1 MDGAKL
7 AFLCGVTLWT
17 ELGLAREMIPLEE
30 NSGSQKK
37 RNFRGGGGRWLS
49 YELVQD
55 KMTME
60 INYFVL

>member
-7 AFLCGVTLWT
+7 AFLCRVTLWT

-30 NSGSQKK
+30 KSGSQKK
-37 RNFRGGGGRWLS
+37 RNFQGGGRWLS